1 MATLMCS
8 AHLPWFHHQ
17 DNIWWQVHIMML
29 LIMQS
34 SPFPCYF
41 LLLSPIYFPQHPIL
55 KHRQP
60 VSFPWYEGPNFTPIS
75 DNWQKPQLENFCFC
89 SVYPLCTVRMT
100 WRADMCWVLLPVMYR
115 SITLSVL
122 FGASSFWMLV
132 SANKILA
139 LLSLSFAYWQR
150 ELNQTAWHAVPTF
163 WASGHAVSISTQHT
177 IGPGCVYVSIPNNQ
191 KVWWSNAEQSFFS
204 QKLIR
209 SLKVC
214 WLSVKRLITVWA
226 AFMYC
231 FISKTLQFWAACILH
246 V

>member
-8 AHLPWFHHQ
+8 SHLPWFHHQ
-17 DNIWWQVHIMML
+17 DNIWWRVHIMML

-75 DNWQKPQLENFCFC
+75 DNWQKPQLDENFCFC

-100 WRADMCWVLLPVMYR
+100 WRADMFWVLLRVMYR

-122 FGASSFWMLV
+122 FGAFSFGCLCLLTKFLHFSLYPLPMDRENWIRQHDTLFPHSEHLDTLLV
-132 SANKILA
+132 
-139 LLSLSFAYWQR
+139 FQ
-150 ELNQTAWHAVPTF
+150 
-163 WASGHAVSISTQHT
+163 
-177 IGPGCVYVSIPNNQ
+177 PNIQ
-191 KVWWSNAEQSFFS
+191 
-204 QKLIR
+204 
-209 SLKVC
+209 
-214 WLSVKRLITVWA
+214 
-226 AFMYC
+226 
-231 FISKTLQFWAACILH
+231 
-246 V
+246 